1 MNSVFWIIEGSL
13 CGRPGP
19 SESPWN
25 VNELYDGGI
34 RSIIS
39 LDQDD
44 VDHQAIID
52 AGIDHVSFALPDSI
66 PPTDEDAMLWQKA
79 LPQAFNYIKKWMSD
93 SQGAIMVHCHA
104 GKDRTGVLLGSYLT
118 IVEGLDPKDAFSRLR
133 AARPVAMTSEGYEA
147 FFFDLMYKI
156 KHQR

>member
-1 MNSVFWIIEGSL
+1 MDSVFWIIERSL

-19 SESPWN
+19 AESPWN

-34 RSIIS
+34 RAIIS

-44 VDHQAIID
+44 VDHQAIND
-52 AGIDHVSFALPDSI
+52 AGIEHMSFALPDSI
-66 PPTDEDAMLWQKA
+66 PPTDEDATLWQKV
-79 LPQAFNYIKKWMSD
+79 LPQAFNYIKKWTSD

-133 AARPVAMTSEGYEA
+133 VARPVAMTSEGYEA

>member
-1 MNSVFWIIEGSL
+1 MDSVFWIIEGLL

-19 SESPWN
+19 AESPWN

-39 LDQDD
+39 LDQDN
-44 VDHQAIID
+44 VDHQVIVD
-52 AGIDHVSFALPDSI
+52 VGIDHFSFTLPDSI
-66 PPTDEDAMLWQKA
+66 PPTDEDAILWQEI
-79 LPQAFNYIKKWMSD
+79 LPKAFNYIKKRMSG
-93 SQGAIMVHCHA
+93 SQGATMVHCHA

-118 IVEGLDPKDAFSRLR
+118 IIEGLDPEDAFSRIR
-133 AARPVAMTSEGYEA
+133 VARPVAMTSEGYEA
-147 FFFDLMYKI
+147 FFFDLMHKI